1 VIRALR
7 TFGLFWYDFL
17 VGDDWTI
24 AIAVVA
30 SVGLTVVAANR
41 DLDAWWLMMIA
52 VGVVLTLSVLR
63 AAKPRS
69 Q

>member
-30 SVGLTVVAANR
+30 SVGLTVLAAHR
-41 DLDAWWLMMIA
+41 DIDAWWLMMIA
-52 VGVVLTLSVLR
+52 VAVVLTLSVLR
-63 AAKPRS
+63 AAKPR
-69 Q
+69 